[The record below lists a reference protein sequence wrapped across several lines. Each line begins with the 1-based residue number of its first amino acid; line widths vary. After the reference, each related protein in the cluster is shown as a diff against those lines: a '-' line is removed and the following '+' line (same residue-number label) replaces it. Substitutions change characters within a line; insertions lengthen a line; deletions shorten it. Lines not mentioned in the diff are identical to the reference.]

1 MTKFKRRLKI
11 ELKETNNMFDLLGD
25 VPIFWAKII
34 AVITFSA
41 GILWTWMRPKSYIF
55 NNAPDKKNWRDL
67 RIWITV
73 IMIIQ
78 IAVYLYF

>member
-1 MTKFKRRLKI
+1 MI
-11 ELKETNNMFDLLGD
+11 EFLGS

-34 AVITFSA
+34 AVITFSG
-41 GILWTWMRPKSYIF
+41 GIWWTWIRPKSF
-55 NNAPDKKNWRDL
+55 VLKDSPDKKNWRDL

-78 IAVYLYF
+78 IVVYLYF